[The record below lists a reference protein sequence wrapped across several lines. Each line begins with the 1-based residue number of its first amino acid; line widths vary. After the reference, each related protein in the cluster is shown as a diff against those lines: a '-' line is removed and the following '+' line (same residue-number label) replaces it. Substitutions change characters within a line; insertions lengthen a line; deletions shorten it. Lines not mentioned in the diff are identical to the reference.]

1 MVQNQKKYCS
11 DAAALQQCEALT
23 LSFQLSRPF
32 YMNDC
37 LALKLV
43 ETLNHFISVYN
54 IKGTILKFDC
64 NTRKVGQV
72 LVNRH
77 EDDNKIK
84 FGISSE
90 LHFLQV
96 GCVFAVAMV
105 GSC

>member
-1 MVQNQKKYCS
+1 MVQNF

-37 LALKLV
+37 KLFLTLKLV

-54 IKGTILKFDC
+54 VKGTILKFDC
-64 NTRKVGQV
+64 STRKVGQV

-77 EDDNKIK
+77 EDDNNIK
-84 FGISSE
+84 FGI
-90 LHFLQV
+90 F
-96 GCVFAVAMV
+96 
-105 GSC
+105 